1 MNKVDEHADVVIIG
15 GGVAG
20 LSCALY
26 TAKAG
31 LATVVIDADAS
42 QLQTVKQLNN
52 LPGLSAPSAQL
63 GGSEWLLYA
72 RSQASD
78 AGAKIHSDRATMLSW
93 DTRPFHVATERGFEC
108 TSEFA
113 VLAVNLGYPWLTEL
127 GFDVA
132 VNEHVPSGKIR
143 YVVGAGYDG
152 VTSVDGLYV
161 AGLLAHI
168 PSQSIISAGQGAFV
182 GVQIASRHL
191 GRPYMWHD

>member
-1 MNKVDEHADVVIIG
+1 MKNDAQHADVVIIG

-31 LATVVIDADAS
+31 LSTMVIDAEAS

-52 LPGLSAPSAQL
+52 VPGLSSPAAPL
-63 GGSEWLLYA
+63 GGSDWLVYA
-72 RSQASD
+72 RSQAEE
-78 AGAKIHSDRATMLSW
+78 AGAKIHGDRATKLSL
-93 DTRPFHVATERGFEC
+93 DTRPFHVVTERGFEC
-108 TSEFA
+108 TGDFV

-152 VTSVDGLYV
+152 VTAVDGLYV

-168 PSQSIISAGQGAFV
+168 PSQSVIAAGQGAFV
-182 GVQIASRHL
+182 GVQIASRQL